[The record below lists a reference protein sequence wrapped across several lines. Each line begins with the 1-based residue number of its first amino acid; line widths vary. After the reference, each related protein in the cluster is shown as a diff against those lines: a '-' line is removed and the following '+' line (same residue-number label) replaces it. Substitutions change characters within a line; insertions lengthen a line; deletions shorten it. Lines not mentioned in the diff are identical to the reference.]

1 MNMWRMRLQSKML
14 NHKGTKEIRTNRLI
28 LRKYKLSDAQ
38 GMFKNYATD
47 ERVTKFLN
55 WSPYETSEAIV
66 PFLEMCIKDYE
77 KENTY
82 NWAIEFENEI
92 IGGISAMTV
101 DDLWKNCEVGYCI
114 GHDFWNKGIT
124 SEALSAVIQF
134 LFEEVGLHRI
144 MAKHDVEN
152 PASGE
157 VMKKCGMTYEGRL
170 KEYYLRQDGTYSD
183 SLVYGILNQKDE
195 IC

>member
-1 MNMWRMRLQSKML
+1 ML
-14 NHKGTKEIRTNRLI
+14 KHKGTKEIHTNRLI
-28 LRKYKLSDAQ
+28 LRKYRLSDAQ

-47 ERVTKFLN
+47 QRVTRFLN
-55 WSPYETSEAIV
+55 WCPYETSEAIL
-66 PFLEMCIKDYE
+66 PFLEMCIKNYE

-92 IGGISAMTV
+92 IGGISAMSV

-114 GHDFWNKGIT
+114 GYDFWNKGIT
-124 SEALSAVIQF
+124 SEALAAVIQF
-134 LFEEVGLHRI
+134 LFEEVGMHRI

-183 SLVYGILNQKDE
+183 SLVYGIVNTNTNVTILQ
-195 IC
+195 

>member
-1 MNMWRMRLQSKML
+1 
-14 NHKGTKEIRTNRLI
+14 
-28 LRKYKLSDAQ
+28 
-38 GMFKNYATD
+38 
-47 ERVTKFLN
+47 
-55 WSPYETSEAIV
+55 
-66 PFLEMCIKDYE
+66 
-77 KENTY
+77 
-82 NWAIEFENEI
+82 
-92 IGGISAMTV
+92 MTV

-183 SLVYGILNQKDE
+183 SLVYGILNQKEE